1 MLFKSNMVT
10 QASGSIGGLTA
21 SRNRGGMYFRAR
33 SVPTN
38 PNTIYQQA
46 VRNIFATLS
55 AGWSVLD
62 EEDRDRWSVFAT
74 NTPVINALGDQIYLT
89 GQQMYIRNNAARLQA
104 GLSTIS
110 AGPII
115 FGSSTIT
122 PTPAVAPELGTQT
135 LGFAIDDEDEWAST
149 DGGALLVYMS
159 RPQPVARAFF
169 KGPYRYA
176 GKVLGVTLTPPA
188 TSQTVPVP
196 FAISEGQV
204 VFTRFIGVTADGRLT
219 QELFYGPSLA
229 TNA

>member
-1 MLFKSNMVT
+1 
-10 QASGSIGGLTA
+10 
-21 SRNRGGMYFRAR
+21 MYFRAR

-38 PNTIYQQA
+38 PNTTYQQA

-55 AGWSVLD
+55 AGWSVLTQAQ
-62 EEDRDRWSVFAT
+62 RDLWTVYAT

-110 AGPII
+110 AGPVV

-135 LGFAIDDEDEWAST
+135 LGFTIDDEDEWAST

-176 GKVLGVTLTPPA
+176 GKVLGNSTTPPG
-188 TSQTVPVP
+188 TTQTVAVP
-196 FAISEGQV
+196 FAIVAGQA

-229 TNA
+229 TLV